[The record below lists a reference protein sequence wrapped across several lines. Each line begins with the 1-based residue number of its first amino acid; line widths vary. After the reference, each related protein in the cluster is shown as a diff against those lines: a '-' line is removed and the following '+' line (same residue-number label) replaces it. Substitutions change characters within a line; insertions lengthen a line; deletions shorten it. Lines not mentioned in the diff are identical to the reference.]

1 MTLFE
6 DDLDWPPTLME
17 QEARYG
23 LLFPGLN
30 QFPNTVAA
38 DEERCALETPSKSQK
53 SKP

>member
-38 DEERCALETPSKSQK
+38 DIGGKKRSRNA
-53 SKP
+53 